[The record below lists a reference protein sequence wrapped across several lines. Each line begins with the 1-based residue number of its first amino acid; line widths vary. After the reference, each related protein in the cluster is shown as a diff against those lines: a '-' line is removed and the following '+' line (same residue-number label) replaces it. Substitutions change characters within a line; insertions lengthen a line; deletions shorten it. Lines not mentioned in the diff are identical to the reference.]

1 MTGYDLFAFVV
12 ILFSALA
19 GWVRGGAREVI
30 TFFSFILAA
39 LIALIALPVTGPV
52 GRDVFDPDWIGTV
65 LAAVITFLLVY
76 FGVRLIGTLA
86 GRSLQNSDR
95 LSSLDRT
102 VGVAFGVIRA
112 LVLLGV
118 VHLIVFASSG
128 SPERAPGWLTNAAV
142 FPVSEGS
149 ARAIQ
154 TILPGI
160 GRAADSV
167 TPVVVDS
174 ARRGATDQPQSD
186 ATDAA
191 SQSGSLP

>member
-30 TFFSFILAA
+30 TFLSFILAA
-39 LIALIALPVTGPV
+39 FVALIALPVTGPL
-52 GRDVFDPDWIGTV
+52 GRGIFDPDWIGTV
-65 LAAVITFLLVY
+65 LAAVVTFLLVY
-76 FGVRLIGTLA
+76 FGVRLIGMLA

-102 VGVAFGVIRA
+102 VGAAFGLIRA
-112 LVLLGV
+112 MVLLGV

-128 SPERAPGWLTNAAV
+128 APERAPGWLTGSLV
-142 FPVSEGS
+142 FPVSEGA

-154 TILPGI
+154 TVLPGI
-160 GRAADSV
+160 GRAADQV

-186 ATDAA
+186 DIDPA
-191 SQSGSLP
+191 SQSGSQP